1 MRAILLLGALS
12 ALLHGAGAAGAADE
26 AAGPAGAEAAPRQML
41 AAVPAA
47 RSLAATHGAGPAG
60 PAERPALVPQS
71 AAAAIIS
78 GQMLAAVPAAAG
90 PQGAAAVTTPGEVL
104 AAVPASVPEGAAA
117 AARPAGPPEGPA
129 GAEPAGPFARM
140 LMGGTG
146 PCYNSAR
153 TPPPANAAWT
163 AANSCNN
170 PEGQVQGGVEC
181 TAACGAG
188 FVSAGRFIQT
198 CVFESWIFAAVGDN
212 SLTCTVPGCSGT
224 PSAAGFA
231 LPSNAQWACGASI
244 TSTGSSC
251 TAECAAGYKLFGGPW
266 ASTCGA
272 GGAWQAPSGTA
283 ITCGLIV
290 PAGPCP
296 NDPGPATAGLPD
308 NAAWAC
314 SGTST
319 ASGTTCKANCKAGF
333 GNVAATT
340 YEAACLDGLWQQ
352 PTGDLTCAVATAP
365 CPFLPPSTWLP
376 AGGKWDCPTG
386 VSQGGACTASC
397 EAAYSK
403 TGNLIAFC
411 FNGAYAQ
418 PNTAMTCSPAGCSGN
433 PSGEIDPDA
442 VWSCA
447 SPSLH
452 GAKCAA
458 GCKGVAA
465 PPNPP
470 TVICD
475 YGSWVYSNGSCADET
490 TRNFFFTIT
499 APDELIDPGLLPF
512 SQSSVKVTD
521 TWISQSNSTNQ
532 KRRLLAVTGKSLVVV
547 GVQVSVGS
555 GTVAQAAGALVNAA
569 FSSPAASNFILAQG
583 LDVLRGNFVEENLLQ
598 QVTLG
603 LSDSTGR
610 FVGEPAGA
618 GGCLVEML
626 PTTTAND
633 SIGILSTQQ
642 RGPVFDVNMCSG
654 WDTLYASYQYK
665 ASSSVTGA
673 TKLTAAI
680 INSTTTRCTVSPES
694 TASRASLFEVACKNL
709 DGTSFSAAANYAVL
723 VTANYTC
730 GGQPSAFFD
739 TTNVAVLT
747 GPSLALRAGKQ
758 PEPGCGGKP
767 AVAVFRYNLKNLQL
781 FQDFQLTAQVAPSCT
796 ARLISRPSKS
806 NGLAVV
812 TCSGA
817 FPPGVPV
824 AVGLNLTASVQ
835 GCRNIT
841 SAFEIS
847 VPVTCCVTG
856 SSYAKGATAASPS
869 CFGHFKPGTTA
880 AQCSKP
886 VNASGYLNRGPGN
899 ATLFLAQ
906 STSSCSDSFAVGSV
920 SVTCPDG
927 ASGQKLR
934 FSVTSPASRS
944 ADRRYL
950 VLCSAPTAPL
960 QCPNPRWISTRAKP
974 GQPGLPE
981 GLNTTTANGARTEEF
996 SVSAR
1001 CPCSSAYYA
1010 VVETVQYRNLPAAAC
1025 SR

>member
-1 MRAILLLGALS
+1 
-12 ALLHGAGAAGAADE
+12 
-26 AAGPAGAEAAPRQML
+26 ML
-41 AAVPAA
+41 
-47 RSLAATHGAGPAG
+47 
-60 PAERPALVPQS
+60 
-71 AAAAIIS
+71 I
-78 GQMLAAVPAAAG
+78 
-90 PQGAAAVTTPGEVL
+90 
-104 AAVPASVPEGAAA
+104 
-117 AARPAGPPEGPA
+117 
-129 GAEPAGPFARM
+129 
-140 LMGGTG
+140 GGTG
-146 PCYNSAR
+146 PCVKSAR

-163 AANSCNN
+163 AANDCDN
-170 PEGQVQGGVEC
+170 PEGQVDGGVAC

-198 CVFESWIFAAVGDN
+198 CVLNSNGVWSFAEAGDN

-251 TAECAAGYKLFGGPW
+251 TAECAAGYKFFGGPW

-283 ITCGLIV
+283 ISCGLIV

-386 VSQGGACTASC
+386 VSQGGACSASC

-403 TGNLIAFC
+403 TGNLNAFC

-447 SPSLH
+447 SPSPH
-452 GAKCAA
+452 AAKCAA

-475 YGSWVYSNGSCADET
+475 FGSWVYSNGSCADET

-499 APDELIDPGLLPF
+499 APDELINRLEGAIERDRGPVLANNVLQQPWISGLLPV
-512 SQSSVKVTD
+512 SPSSVKVTD

-555 GTVAQAAGALVNAA
+555 GIVAQAAGAIVNAA

-583 LDVLRGNFVEENLLQ
+583 LDVWRGNFVEENLLQ

-618 GGCLVEML
+618 DGCLVEML

-654 WDTLYASYQYK
+654 WGTLYASYQYK

-673 TKLTAAI
+673 TKLSAAI

-694 TASRASLFEVACKNL
+694 TVARASSFEVACKNL
-709 DGTSFSAAANYAVL
+709 DGTPFSAAANYAVL

-841 SAFEIS
+841 SAFQIS

-869 CFGHFKPGTTA
+869 CFSHFKPGTTA

-886 VNASGYLNRGPGN
+886 VSASGYLNRGPGN

-920 SVTCPDG
+920 SVTCPAG

-934 FSVTSPASRS
+934 FAITSPASRS

-950 VLCSAPTAPL
+950 VLCSPPTAPL

-1001 CPCSSAYYA
+1001 CACSSAYYA
-1010 VVETVQYRNLPAAAC
+1010 VVESVQYRNLPAAAC
-1025 SR
+1025 GR